1 MYSYNYITNFL
12 NKTIVIDSMCGI
24 IGVFN
29 HENAENIVKHGLDV
43 MKNRGLDN
51 SDSVSFD
58 GNIFTDDKNKE
69 IKTKISIGHNL
80 HAIVD
85 LVHQPIKFQG
95 KYLVANCEIYNWKE
109 LNSKYSLD
117 AKNDAEL
124 ILKLIIHNGVEKI
137 ASTIE
142 EFDGVFAF
150 CYYDPEIKKCIVARD
165 LLGVKPMWFCFSNF
179 FAFSSEKKALL
190 KNDIY
195 DVIELNP
202 RKIVSYDI
210 EANKLEYIN
219 RDFFEICP
227 EWNEGL
233 DEIKK
238 ETFALIED
246 AIKKRITEKK
256 VGILFSGGIDSVF
269 IAYMLKKYGVE
280 FICYTAAI
288 EEKGMEKAE
297 DLIYAEKFAKMY
309 NVPLKVT
316 KVTIKEAEKY
326 IKKIIPL
333 IESTNVVKVGV
344 ALPFF
349 IACEEAHKDGV
360 KVIFSGLGSEE
371 IFAGYERHE
380 KSDNVNKECVSGLLK
395 MYERDL
401 YRDDVITM
409 ANSIELRLP
418 FLDRKLVEY
427 ALKIPAE
434 FKMADD
440 MKKVV
445 LRKIADGIGIDKQ
458 FTWRKKK
465 AAQYGSKF
473 DRGIEKL
480 TKKNGFKYKADY
492 LNSLSDEWN
501 LNLGIM
507 WSSGK
512 DCSYAGYL
520 MEKHNYKIKCLLTMK
535 SKNKYSYMFHTPNV
549 NIAQTQA
556 DAMEIPIIFEE
567 TDGEKEHEIEDM
579 KKLLTRAK
587 NEFGIDGIVTGAIF
601 STYQRTRIEKAADEI
616 GFKIFSPLWH
626 KNQEEEMRE
635 LIDAGFK
642 IMFSSVAADG
652 LDDSWL
658 DKIIDHSDIDKLVKL
673 NDKIGL
679 NVAGEGGEFESLVVD
694 SPMFKKNMII
704 KKSHIE
710 KEDSLNYFYVIDEV
724 DLVDKE

>member
-1 MYSYNYITNFL
+1 
-12 NKTIVIDSMCGI
+12 MCGI

-29 HENAENIVKHGLDV
+29 HENAKNIVKSGLDI

-51 SDSVSFD
+51 SDSISFE
-58 GNIFTDDKNKE
+58 GCINNSKN
-69 IKTKISIGHNL
+69 TIGHNL

-85 LVHQPIKFQG
+85 LVHQPIICDG

-109 LNSKYSLD
+109 LNSKYNLD

-124 ILKLIIHNGVEKI
+124 ILKLINKKGISFISEIVE
-137 ASTIE
+137 E
-142 EFDGVFAF
+142 LDGVFAF
-150 CYYDPEIKKCIVARD
+150 CYYSPELKKSIIARD
-165 LLGVKPMWFCFSNF
+165 LLGVKPMWFCFSRF

-190 KNDIY
+190 KNNIY

-202 RKIVSYDI
+202 RKIIEYDVSN
-210 EANKLEYIN
+210 NKLKYIN
-219 RDFFEICP
+219 RKFFEIMP
-227 EWNEGL
+227 EWNVSL
-233 DEIKK
+233 DDIKK
-238 ETFALIED
+238 ETFSLIED

-269 IAYMLKKYGVE
+269 IAYMLKKYGVA

-288 EEKGMEKAE
+288 DEIGMEKAQ
-297 DLIYAEKFAKMY
+297 DLIYAEKFAQMY
-309 NVPLKVT
+309 DVPLKVS
-316 KVTIKEAEKY
+316 KVTIKETENY
-326 IKKIIPL
+326 IKTIIPL

-344 ALPFF
+344 ALPFY
-349 IACEEAHKDGV
+349 IACEQAKKDGV

-418 FLDRKLVEY
+418 FLDKKLVKY
-427 ALKIPAE
+427 ALKIPAQ
-434 FKMADD
+434 FKMTNKYDKIHADQKKVILRNIADD
-440 MKKVV
+440 
-445 LRKIADGIGIDKQ
+445 IGIDKQ
-458 FTWRKKK
+458 FSWRRKK

-473 DRGIEKL
+473 DRGIQKL
-480 TKKNGFKYKADY
+480 AKQNGFKYKADY
-492 LNSLSDEWN
+492 LNSLSNEQN

-507 WSSGK
+507 WSGGK
-512 DCSYAGYL
+512 DGAYAGYL

-535 SKNKYSYMFHTPNV
+535 SRNKYSYMFHTPNID
-549 NIAQTQA
+549 IAQSQA
-556 DAMEIPIIFEE
+556 DAMMLPILFQE
-567 TDGEKEHEIEDM
+567 TIGEKEDELEDM
-579 KKLLTRAK
+579 KKLLVNAK
-587 NEFGIDGIVTGAIF
+587 KKFKIDGIVTGALF
-601 STYQRTRIEKAADEI
+601 SHYQRERIEKVADEI
-616 GFKIFSPLWH
+616 GLKIFSPLWH

-635 LIDAGFK
+635 LIDSGFK

-658 DKIIDHSDIDKLVKL
+658 NKIITHTDINKLTKL
-673 NDKIGL
+673 RDKIGL
-679 NVAGEGGEFESLVVD
+679 NVAGEGGEFESLVID

-710 KEDSLNYFYVIDEV
+710 KEDTLNYFYIIDEV
-724 DLVDKE
+724 EVVDK

>member
-1 MYSYNYITNFL
+1 
-12 NKTIVIDSMCGI
+12 MCGI

-29 HENAENIVKHGLDV
+29 HENAENIVKHGLEI

-51 SDSVSFD
+51 SDSISFD
-58 GNIFTDDKNKE
+58 GSIENKNSEDKLV
-69 IKTKISIGHNL
+69 KTKNTIGHNL

-85 LVHQPIKFQG
+85 LVHQPIVHDG

-109 LNSKYSLD
+109 LNSKYDLD

-124 ILKLIIHNGVEKI
+124 ILKLIMHNGTDNIAATVE
-137 ASTIE
+137 E
-142 EFDGVFAF
+142 LDGVFAF
-150 CYYDPEIKKCIVARD
+150 CYYDPELKKAIVARD

-202 RKIVSYDI
+202 RKIVEYDI
-210 EANKLEYIN
+210 EANSLKYVN
-219 RDFFEICP
+219 REFFEIMP
-227 EWNEGL
+227 EWTESL
-233 DEIKK
+233 DDIKK
-238 ETFALIED
+238 ETFSLIED
-246 AIKKRITEKK
+246 AIKKRITDKK
-256 VGILFSGGIDSVF
+256 VGVLFSGGIDSVF
-269 IAYMLKKYGVE
+269 IAYMLRKYGVD
-280 FICYTAAI
+280 FVCYTAAI
-288 EEKGMEKAE
+288 SEETMKKAE
-297 DLIYAEKFAKMY
+297 DLVYAEKFAKMY
-309 NVPLKVT
+309 NVPLKVS
-316 KVTIKEAEKY
+316 KVTIKKTEEY

-344 ALPFF
+344 ALPFY
-349 IACEEAHKDGV
+349 IACEEAKKDGV

-434 FKMADD
+434 FKMKDD

-445 LRKIADGIGIDKQ
+445 LRNIADDIGIDKE
-458 FTWRKKK
+458 FSWRRKK

-480 TKKNGFKYKADY
+480 TKRNGFKYKADY

-512 DCSYAGYL
+512 DGAYAGYL

-535 SKNKYSYMFHTPNV
+535 SKNKYSYMFHTPNID
-549 NIAQTQA
+549 IAKSQA
-556 DAMEIPIIFEE
+556 DAMELPILFQD
-567 TDGEKEHEIEDM
+567 TDGEKEDELLDM
-579 KKLLTRAK
+579 KKLLLDAK
-587 NEFGIDGIVTGAIF
+587 EKFKIDGIVTGALF
-601 STYQRTRIEKAADEI
+601 STYQRTRIEKVADEI
-616 GFKIFSPLWH
+616 GLKIFSPLWH

-658 DKIIDHSDIDKLVKL
+658 DKVITHKDIDKLVKL

-679 NVAGEGGEFESLVVD
+679 NVAGEGGEFESLVID

-710 KEDSLNYFYVIDEV
+710 KEDTLNYFYVIDEV
-724 DLVDKE
+724 EIVDKE